1 MYRNLYH
8 DVWETK
14 EKRTAERMQDEDVY
28 DKLNTDTIVHSTVHT
43 EYGLVLLV
51 VPRDGSGKADS
62 SYLERV

>member
-1 MYRNLYH
+1 
-8 DVWETK
+8 
-14 EKRTAERMQDEDVY
+14 MQDEDVY